1 MSSRWSDGFRNALT
15 LRLGLWYAGLFVV
28 SATVLLAITYLL
40 LGRAL
45 ASQDHDVLASMLSR
59 YASEYQRSG
68 LEGLRRLVEDDE
80 SEGRHERVLV
90 RVTGPQ
96 AEVVYFAQPP
106 GWATYD
112 LSRLDDPIAQRSE
125 WTAIDGA
132 DGSVAE
138 VGRAMLP
145 RGIVVEVGRSSH
157 VRDELLSHFRARA
170 LEVGA
175 LLALIAALG
184 GLLIAHVALAPVRA
198 MEATSSA
205 ILETGR
211 FTARVATQGTMDP
224 LDRLGDR
231 INAMLAR
238 IEVLLAG
245 MRGALDN
252 VAHDLRT
259 PLARFRNVAESALLK
274 GDDSAAREGLA
285 RAVEEADRVAATLRA
300 LIDISEAEASAMTL
314 HRETMPLA
322 PIVDEAVALHSD
334 EAEDRH
340 IALDSVVNRTLTVHV
355 DRARVRQV
363 LANLLENAVK
373 YTPSGGRVIIDAAA
387 APQPE
392 HIDVRVRDTGIG
404 IAPEDLPLVWDRLY
418 RADASRS
425 TRGLGLGL
433 SLVKAIVEAH
443 GGHVAVSSTVG
454 QGSTFSISL
463 PSGWPGS
470 VTTSPPADGARPT
483 PVRS

>member
-45 ASQDHDVLASMLSR
+45 ASQDHEVLASMLSR

-68 LEGLRRLVEDDE
+68 LEGLRSLVEDDE

-106 GWATYD
+106 GWGTYD
-112 LSRLDDPIAQRSE
+112 LSRLDDPITQRSE
-125 WTAIDGA
+125 WTTLDGA

-138 VGRAMLP
+138 VGRATLP
-145 RGIVVEVGRSSH
+145 RGIVVQVGRSSH

-170 LEVGA
+170 VEVGA
-175 LLALIAALG
+175 LLAVIAALG

-205 ILETGR
+205 ILQTGR
-211 FTARVATQGTMDP
+211 FTARVATQGTTDP

-274 GDDSAAREGLA
+274 GDDAAAREGLA

-314 HRETMPLA
+314 HRETVPLA
-322 PIVDEAVALHSD
+322 LIVEEAVALHSD
-334 EAEDRH
+334 EAEDRR
-340 IALDSVVNRTLTVHV
+340 IALDSVVDPALTVHV

-363 LANLLENAVK
+363 LANLIENAVK
-373 YTPSGGRVIIDAAA
+373 YTPTGGRIVIDAAA
-387 APQPE
+387 PRPE
-392 HIDVRVRDTGIG
+392 HVEVRVRDTGIG
-404 IAPEDLPLVWDRLY
+404 IASEDLPLVWDRLY

-454 QGSTFSISL
+454 QGSTFSVSL
-463 PSGWPGS
+463 PAGWPGS
-470 VTTSPPADGARPT
+470 VTTSPPPADARPT